1 MGISRI
7 CRVAWLSNA
16 ALVSLIITSPA
27 SQTLKDAAALKAA
40 EDEETEEAS
49 ASEAANKI
57 SESLS
62 SERDAIFAFKD
73 KMKSG
78 AEGAGKDGSALLQS
92 SWNNSSCNHY
102 GTL

>member
-7 CRVAWLSNA
+7 WLVAWLPNA
-16 ALVSLIITSPA
+16 ALISIIITLPA

-49 ASEAANKI
+49 EAANKI

-62 SERDAIFAFKD
+62 SERDAVFTFKD

-78 AEGAGKDGSALLQS
+78 AGKDGFALLQS
-92 SWNNSSCNHY
+92 SFNNSFCKHY
-102 GTL
+102 NTL